1 MLLPF
6 ACSIFL
12 SFFLIFCNVSNN
24 SPVIIGFICDALCD
38 LVPFAQFKKCEK
50 HSWRSDA
57 FTKSK
62 TSPWVSLTFFK
73 LYKWYRMTQSI
84 SYGLAETLHLV
95 LQFVL
100 IFMILLRFL
109 QYFCCQPKNCPILT
123 EKFNLTQY
131 TTDWSKS
138 SACFRSLESF

>member
-6 ACSIFL
+6 ACSISCRFY
-12 SFFLIFCNVSNN
+12 LIFRNVSNN

-38 LVPFAQFKKCEK
+38 LVPFVQFKKREK
-50 HSWRSDA
+50 HPWMSDA

-62 TSPWVSLTFFK
+62 TSPWVSLKFFK
-73 LYKWYRMTQSI
+73 LYKWYQMTQSI
-84 SYGLAETLHLV
+84 SYGLAETLTLHLV

-131 TTDWSKS
+131 TTD
-138 SACFRSLESF
+138 